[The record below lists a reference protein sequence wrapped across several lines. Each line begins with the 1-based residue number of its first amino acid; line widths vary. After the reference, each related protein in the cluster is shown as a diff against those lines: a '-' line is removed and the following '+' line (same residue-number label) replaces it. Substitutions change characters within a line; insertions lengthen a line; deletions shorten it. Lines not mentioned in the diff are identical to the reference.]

1 MARRR
6 TTLRATALAMLL
18 ATASAIPTHEI
29 FARQE
34 DTCGAPNFSECGN
47 ANVPSSFC
55 CPAGDRCL
63 VLAGNTTVVCCPNG
77 STCQKLRPI
86 DCNIELQDADKAPDS
101 VIKTTALGG
110 SLPKCGSECCPYGY
124 SCVNGECVMNTNQNA
139 APSQSSTPSSR
150 PSTTPTSKPSTTAS
164 PSTTL
169 TATAVPQSTGPPIAG
184 IAGGAAAGAVVLLI
198 AGILAFIFIRK
209 RKAGQTASSSKSPL
223 KLSRSTSSF
232 GNIISAPI
240 LHDDKPALRTDFGAR
255 LPTPQMLNN
264 NANDVRNSVLS
275 YDNNQIVASPPQQQR
290 QGKNPRMSSV
300 AYGGLIGDYSPQQ
313 GSQQQGGY
321 GGQDGQRKYVDMP
334 DMPFSDDGNPGYLG
348 GGLGGG
354 GLAPRTPEQREV
366 SGVSINIF
374 ADPRNITPDQ
384 TPQQRGR
391 GGDDDGRRYTDMTTF
406 TEMLDRADLGGV
418 VRGDGYV
425 SGGSEGGRY
434 ERGEGDR
441 YQYGG
446 GNGGGYGGYGGLG
459 R

>member
-6 TTLRATALAMLL
+6 TALRAIALAMIL
-18 ATASAIPTHEI
+18 ATASAIPTTYEI

-34 DTCGAPNFSECGN
+34 DACGAPNFSGCGN

-110 SLPKCGSECCPYGY
+110 SLPKCGSDCCPFGY

-164 PSTTL
+164 PSETL

-184 IAGGAAAGAVVLLI
+184 IAGGAAAGAVVLII
-198 AGILAFIFIRK
+198 AGVLAFIFIRK
-209 RKAGQTASSSKSPL
+209 RKAGQTASSSSSPL

-264 NANDVRNSVLS
+264 NAMDMRNSVLS
-275 YDNNQIVASPPQQQR
+275 YDNNQIVASPPNQNR
-290 QGKNPRMSSV
+290 RMSSV
-300 AYGGLIGDYSPQQ
+300 AYGGLIADYSPQQ
-313 GSQQQGGY
+313 PG
-321 GGQDGQRKYVDMP
+321 GQRKYVDMP
-334 DMPFSDDGNPGYLG
+334 DMPVSDDGNPEYQ
-348 GGLGGG
+348 G
-354 GLAPRTPEQREV
+354 GLAPRTPEQQGREV

-374 ADPRNITPDQ
+374 ADPRNITPDR
-384 TPQQRGR
+384 TPQQG
-391 GGDDDGRRYTDMTTF
+391 DDGRRYTDMTTF

-418 VRGDGYV
+418 ARGDGYV
-425 SGGSEGGRY
+425 SGGGGEQYGGR
-434 ERGEGDR
+434 EGDR
-441 YQYGG
+441 YQYGV
-446 GNGGGYGGYGGLG
+446 NGGGYGGLG